1 MSEPDVPSTSPF
13 AVPLADLER
22 EARVPLEEQITEGAD
37 AHGRD
42 SGWAWDEERRQAQLA
57 GGA

>member
-1 MSEPDVPSTSPF
+1 MSESDFPATSRF
-13 AVPLADLER
+13 AVPLEALER
-22 EARVPLEEQITEGAD
+22 EARVPLDDQITEGAD
-37 AHGRD
+37 TPGRD